1 MKKLK
6 EIIDI
11 EDSKLRFTELKKAFM
26 PFTIPVEIDGAERE
40 ALTVLL
46 NLSLGQPKV
55 KDYLDTHRAELYF
68 SDPDNLSK
76 TMNEVQWFHT
86 HNLKYPDCRVAK
98 QRIIASPIETK
109 VPTLCSQSLELVYG
123 WAHDSGA
130 YKHTIWSLSQFFWR
144 GKIENIPSLLMDA
157 DEYWQFL
164 LSDFGFTQEQQAK
177 FKQVTEKNLPREA
190 FPDQVHSH
198 SKQVRVPWNDDY
210 LSITPVVSHAMQQ
223 ELEQLARDKECSL
236 KFKSVDYPNSASIGN
251 LCGSL
256 GGYMRV
262 MNYPT
267 GVKTESD
274 RTLASSRARKSRY
287 FDDYQLTSKRT
298 CSVLGHLA
306 GFEPLKT
313 QKERAH
319 VRRYQLEII
328 RKQIAR
334 WLLPLIELRDNLVI
348 EPVGVL
354 SDFDDGLVKQFLS
367 VDENDLPD
375 LVTGLNQRLNLALQN
390 NRFSSRFAYHPKLM
404 QTLKR
409 ELIWVLD
416 KLSKP
421 EEPSDQGAN
430 QEQYIYLSSMRAD
443 DALALSCPYLCG
455 APSLTA
461 IWGFMHHYQRE
472 FLDLMD
478 SDEDGIEFTSFAF
491 FVRHESIKTSA
502 KLTEPNM
509 VVKAREVS
517 PAKRPTILK
526 EQFTDLVFDLVITVK
541 SNHRLS
547 DHLTQLKAALPINFA
562 AGALFQPE
570 IDSGINWI
578 RIFSSKV
585 DLFQVIKGLP
595 GYGCWLTPYSHQ
607 PTTLDELESIL
618 SGDGSLIPVANGFH
632 FLEIPCSR
640 SGSLTEKHAY
650 ADNSIGLAKRQNPI
664 EIRFAGKDHFFEQAF
679 WSIEVTE
686 QTILIKNKR
695 I

>member
-26 PFTIPVEIDGAERE
+26 PFTRPVGIDGAERE

-76 TMNEVQWFHT
+76 TVNEVQWFHT
-86 HNLKYPDCRVAK
+86 HNLKYPDCRVAE
-98 QRIIASPIETK
+98 QRIIASPLVTE
-109 VPTLCSQSLELVYG
+109 VPTLCSQSLELSYG
-123 WAHDSGA
+123 WAHNSA
-130 YKHTIWSLSQFFWR
+130 VYKHTLWPLSQFIWR
-144 GKIENIPSLLMDA
+144 GKIESIFSLLMDA
-157 DEYWQFL
+157 DEYWQPLF
-164 LSDFGFTQEQQAK
+164 SDFGFTLEKQVK
-177 FKQVTEKNLPREA
+177 FKQVIEKDLPHDA

-198 SKQVRVPWNDDY
+198 SKQVRFPWNDDY

-262 MNYPT
+262 MNYPIC
-267 GVKTESD
+267 VKAESD
-274 RTLASSRARKSRY
+274 RTLASSRARTSRY

-313 QKERAH
+313 QKERSH
-319 VRRYQLEII
+319 VRRYQLKII

-334 WLLPLIELRDNLVI
+334 WLLPLIELRDNLVT

-354 SDFDDGLVKQFLS
+354 PDFDDGLVKQFLS
-367 VDENDLPD
+367 IDEKELSDLA
-375 LVTGLNQRLNLALQN
+375 TGLNQRLNLALQN
-390 NRFSSRFAYHPKLM
+390 NRFSSRFAYYPKLM

-430 QEQYIYLSSMRAD
+430 QEQYIYLTSMRAY

-472 FLDLMD
+472 FLDLMS

-491 FVRHESIKTSA
+491 FVRRESIQTSA
-502 KLTEPNM
+502 KLTEPNT
-509 VVKAREVS
+509 VVKVREVS

-526 EQFTDLVFDLVITVK
+526 EQFTDLVFDLVIKVK

-547 DHLTQLKAALPINFA
+547 DHRTQLKAALPINFA
-562 AGALFQPE
+562 GGSLFQPE
-570 IDSGINWI
+570 IDSGINWL
-578 RIFSSKV
+578 RTFSSRA

-595 GYGCWLTPYSHQ
+595 GYGCWLIPYSHQ

-618 SGDGSLIPVANGFH
+618 SDDGSLIPVANGFH

-650 ADNSIGLAKRQNPI
+650 AENSIGLAKRQNPI

-679 WSIEVTE
+679 WSLDATE